1 MKSNNAFFFVLLLGF
16 FYGLNMVV
24 NRSVLGQIHPITL
37 TAIRLCLCA
46 ALQLILLIILPD
58 RRIPTNP
65 KLWLKAGVWGIVGTC
80 ITMSMFVCALQ
91 YMSSGVEALVSSVN
105 PVITLALAFFFLKDE
120 KMTKRKIAGALIALA
135 GVMIIVSQDGNGL
148 GEFALTDWRGY
159 ALLTIGML
167 AYSLSVIFAR
177 RHLKDEDTLEVSTI
191 GLTVAGACLAL
202 YASFTVGFDLS
213 HMQTNGYFILLYLIL
228 IGGTL
233 TFYIELAVLQRY
245 GAVVSSQISYTIPVF
260 ATALGALFLDEQITT
275 TLIAGMGGIF
285 LGLRFMN

>member
-1 MKSNNAFFFVLLLGF
+1 M
-16 FYGLNMVV
+16 NMVV
-24 NRSVLGQIHPITL
+24 NRGVLGQIHPITL

-46 ALQLILLIILPD
+46 ALQLVLLIILPD
-58 RRIPTNP
+58 RRIPTNL
-65 KLWLKAGVWGIVGTC
+65 KLWFKAGVWGIVGTC

-120 KMTKRKIAGALIALA
+120 VLTKRKIAGALIALA

-148 GEFALTDWRGY
+148 GEIVLTDWRGY
-159 ALLTIGML
+159 ALLAIGML

-177 RHLKDEDTLEVSTI
+177 RYLKNEDTLEVSTI
-191 GLTVAGACLAL
+191 GLTVAGICLAL

-213 HMQTNGYFILLYLIL
+213 HMQASGYYILLYLIL

-245 GAVVSSQISYTIPVF
+245 GAVVSSQISYMIPIF

-275 TLIAGMGGIF
+275 TLVAGMGGIF

>member
-1 MKSNNAFFFVLLLGF
+1 LKSNNAFFFVLLLGF

-46 ALQLILLIILPD
+46 VLQLILLIILPD
-58 RRIPTNP
+58 RHIPTNP

-80 ITMSMFVCALQ
+80 ITMSMFVYALQ

>member
-1 MKSNNAFFFVLLLGF
+1 
-16 FYGLNMVV
+16 
-24 NRSVLGQIHPITL
+24 
-37 TAIRLCLCA
+37 LCLCA
-46 ALQLILLIILPD
+46 ALQLVLLIILPD

-65 KLWLKAGVWGIVGTC
+65 KLWFKAGVWGIVGTC

-105 PVITLALAFFFLKDE
+105 PVITLALAYFFLKDE
-120 KMTKRKIAGALIALA
+120 VLTKRKIAGALIALA

-148 GEFALTDWRGY
+148 GEIVLMDWRGY
-159 ALLTIGML
+159 ALLVIGML

-177 RHLKDEDTLEVSTI
+177 RYLKNEDTLEVSTI
-191 GLTVAGACLAL
+191 GLTVAGICLAL

-213 HMQTNGYFILLYLIL
+213 NMQASGYYILLYLIL

-233 TFYIELAVLQRY
+233 TFYIELAVLQRF

-260 ATALGALFLDEQITT
+260 ATVLGALFLDEQITT